1 MLFFKPEKYKG
12 SKKGIS
18 YNILVSKRE
27 KEGKKGKRERRGEE
41 RERKKENIHIRL
53 GNSNGRKNTK
63 GN

>member
-1 MLFFKPEKYKG
+1 MFFKPEKYKG

-41 RERKKENIHIRL
+41 REKERKYTYKV
-53 GNSNGRKNTK
+53 RKFK
-63 GN
+63 W

>member
-1 MLFFKPEKYKG
+1 M
-12 SKKGIS
+12 S

-27 KEGKKGKRERRGEE
+27 KEGKKGKRRGGEK

-53 GNSNGRKNTK
+53 ENPNGRKNTK